1 MRLFILIIIFTSS
14 LFAKGILVDEK
25 YYIDKNNSLAIEEI
39 RKNEE
44 LFSSINK
51 DSLGVTKNIV
61 WIKMSFFNNSKKA
74 IKKRIYN
81 KRSGI
86 DLIDVYVFKNN
97 KIDKIYKLGDFREHN
112 IRDNS
117 FRVSY
122 FDLLLHANEKVQ
134 VFIKQKTYSP
144 MDIRWNIKS
153 VENFNSYYY
162 EQSMVYFYCFSFFS
176 ITTIISLLLFFFLG
190 NKCYLI
196 YSFFTVCSII
206 YQFTISGFFYQ
217 FGIPIYL
224 NTIFGFCSSE
234 ISMALL
240 GLFPLY
246 FFKIKKDEYMFTK
259 FIIKVLVFLL
269 LFIGFLQLFYPL
281 YNDILLL
288 SRFNGLFSFL
298 LMLIL
303 LIFSIRLLVIKKD
316 GSLFYFF
323 SNGIFF
329 IFVVIYILVFF
340 GFLRLESFFYY
351 SFAIGTIG
359 QDLFLGFALIHS
371 AYVLRKDHEKNV
383 ELLNEY
389 SKLSVIGQTM
399 VNISHQWKTPINN
412 IYNSINHIEIAYE
425 FNDSNLNMIIKD
437 NLKNIKQ
444 NINYLKE
451 TGLSQ
456 LNFYKEEKNVEEIK
470 VKEEINGIIR
480 LIDSEFSKKSIKV
493 NLECDEKI
501 KIKIEKNYFLNI
513 LMILFENSFK
523 VFKQRKIRE
532 PFIKISIESTKND
545 VIILF
550 EDNGGGVSD
559 FVIKRIFEKDFSDSS
574 STGIGLYI
582 AREIITQKL
591 KGKITAQ
598 NKNDGLCFKL
608 QFNMHGE

>member
-1 MRLFILIIIFTSS
+1 VRFFILILIFISS
-14 LFAKGILVDEK
+14 LFAKGILIDEK
-25 YYIDKNNSLAIEEI
+25 YFIDKNNSLDIKEI
-39 RKNEE
+39 LKNKET
-44 LFSSINK
+44 FSPISK
-51 DSLGVTKNIV
+51 DNLGVTKNVV
-61 WIKMSFFNNSKKA
+61 WVKLTFFNNSEKM
-74 IKKRIYN
+74 IKRRIYN

-97 KIDKIYKLGDFREHN
+97 KIVKTNKLGDFRDHN
-112 IRDNS
+112 IRDNN

-122 FDLLLHANEKVQ
+122 FDLSLLPNEKVQ

-144 MDIRWNIKS
+144 MDIKWDIKS
-153 VENFNSYYY
+153 IENFNSYYY
-162 EQSMVYFYCFSFFS
+162 KQSMVYFYCFGFFS
-176 ITTIISLLLFFFLG
+176 VTAIISLILFSFLK

-217 FGIPIYL
+217 FGIPVYL

-246 FFKIKKDEYMFTK
+246 FFKIKKDEYKVTK

-303 LIFSIRLLVIKKD
+303 LIFSIRLLVIKKE

-329 IFVVIYILVFF
+329 TFVVIYILVFF

-359 QDLFLGFALIHS
+359 QDLFLAFALIHS
-371 AYVLRKDHEKNV
+371 AYILTKEHEKNV

-399 VNISHQWKTPINN
+399 VNISHQWKTPINSLF
-412 IYNSINHIEIAYE
+412 NSINHIEIAYE
-425 FNDSNLNMIIKD
+425 FKDANLNMIIKD

-456 LNFYKEEKNVEEIK
+456 LNFYKEEKNIEEIK
-470 VKEEINGIIR
+470 IKEQINGIIG
-480 LIDSEFSKKSIKV
+480 LIDSEFNKKSINI

-513 LMILFENSFK
+513 LMILFENSLKAFE
-523 VFKQRKIRE
+523 QRKIRE
-532 PFIKISIESTKND
+532 PLVKISVESIKNN
-545 VIILF
+545 VIVLF
-550 EDNGGGVSD
+550 EDNAGGVSD
-559 FVIKRIFEKDFSDSS
+559 FIIKRIFEKDFSDSL

-591 KGKITAQ
+591 KGSITAE
-598 NKNDGLCFKL
+598 NKNEGLCFKM
-608 QFNMHGE
+608 QFSM

>member
-1 MRLFILIIIFTSS
+1 MRFFILILIFISS
-14 LFAKGILVDEK
+14 LFAKGILIDEK
-25 YYIDKNNSLAIEEI
+25 YFIDKNNSLDIKEI
-39 RKNEE
+39 LKNKET
-44 LFSSINK
+44 FSPISK
-51 DSLGVTKNIV
+51 DNLGVTKNVV
-61 WIKMSFFNNSKKA
+61 WVKLTFFNNSEKM
-74 IKKRIYN
+74 IKRRIYN

-97 KIDKIYKLGDFREHN
+97 KIVKTNKLGDFRDHN
-112 IRDNS
+112 IRDNN

-122 FDLLLHANEKVQ
+122 FDLSLLPNEKVQ

-144 MDIRWNIKS
+144 MDIKWDIKS
-153 VENFNSYYY
+153 IENFNSYYY
-162 EQSMVYFYCFSFFS
+162 EQSMVYFYCFGFFS
-176 ITTIISLLLFFFLG
+176 VTAIISLILFSFLK

-217 FGIPIYL
+217 FGIPVYL

-246 FFKIKKDEYMFTK
+246 FFNLKKDEYKVTK

-303 LIFSIRLLVIKKD
+303 LIFSIRLLVIKKE

-329 IFVVIYILVFF
+329 TFVVIYILVFF

-359 QDLFLGFALIHS
+359 QDLFLAFALIHS
-371 AYVLRKDHEKNV
+371 AYILTKEHEKNV

-399 VNISHQWKTPINN
+399 VNISHQWKTPINSLF
-412 IYNSINHIEIAYE
+412 NSINHIEIAYE
-425 FNDSNLNMIIKD
+425 FKDANLNMIIKD

-456 LNFYKEEKNVEEIK
+456 LNFYKEEKNIEEIK
-470 VKEEINGIIR
+470 IKDEINGIIG
-480 LIDSEFSKKSIKV
+480 LIDSEFNKKSINI

-513 LMILFENSFK
+513 LMILFENSLKAFE
-523 VFKQRKIRE
+523 QRKIRE
-532 PFIKISIESTKND
+532 PLVKISVESIKNN
-545 VIILF
+545 VIVLF
-550 EDNGGGVSD
+550 EDNAGGVSD
-559 FVIKRIFEKDFSDSS
+559 FIIKRIFEKDFSDSL

-591 KGKITAQ
+591 KGSITAE
-598 NKNDGLCFKL
+598 NKNEGLCFKM
-608 QFNMHGE
+608 QFSM

>member
-1 MRLFILIIIFTSS
+1 MRFFILILIFISS
-14 LFAKGILVDEK
+14 LFAKGILIDEK
-25 YYIDKNNSLAIEEI
+25 YFIDKNNSLDIKEI
-39 RKNEE
+39 LKNKET
-44 LFSSINK
+44 FSPISK
-51 DSLGVTKNIV
+51 DNLGVTKNVV
-61 WIKMSFFNNSKKA
+61 WVKLTFFNNSKKM
-74 IKKRIYN
+74 IKRRIYN

-97 KIDKIYKLGDFREHN
+97 KIVKTNKLGDFRDHN
-112 IRDNS
+112 IRDNN

-122 FDLLLHANEKVQ
+122 FDLSLLPNEKVQ

-144 MDIRWNIKS
+144 MDIKWDIKS
-153 VENFNSYYY
+153 IENFNSYYY
-162 EQSMVYFYCFSFFS
+162 EQSMVYFYCFGFFS
-176 ITTIISLLLFFFLG
+176 VTAIISLILFSFLK

-217 FGIPIYL
+217 FGIPVYL

-246 FFKIKKDEYMFTK
+246 FFKIKKDEYKVTK

-303 LIFSIRLLVIKKD
+303 LIFSIRLLVIKKE

-329 IFVVIYILVFF
+329 TFVVIYILVFF

-359 QDLFLGFALIHS
+359 QDLFLAFALIHS
-371 AYVLRKDHEKNV
+371 AYILTKEHEKNV

-399 VNISHQWKTPINN
+399 VNISHQWKTPINSL
-412 IYNSINHIEIAYE
+412 YNSINHIEIAYE
-425 FNDSNLNMIIKD
+425 FKDANLNMIIKD

-456 LNFYKEEKNVEEIK
+456 LNFYKEEKNIEEIK
-470 VKEEINGIIR
+470 IKDEINGIIG
-480 LIDSEFSKKSIKV
+480 LIDSEFNKKSINI

-513 LMILFENSFK
+513 LMILFENSLKAFE
-523 VFKQRKIRE
+523 QRKIRE
-532 PFIKISIESTKND
+532 PLVKISVESIKNN
-545 VIILF
+545 VIVLF
-550 EDNGGGVSD
+550 EDNAGGVSD
-559 FVIKRIFEKDFSDSS
+559 FIIKRIFEKDFSDSL

-591 KGKITAQ
+591 KGSITAE
-598 NKNDGLCFKL
+598 NKNEGLCFKM
-608 QFNMHGE
+608 QFSM

>member
-1 MRLFILIIIFTSS
+1 MRFFILILIFISS
-14 LFAKGILVDEK
+14 LFAKGILIDEK
-25 YYIDKNNSLAIEEI
+25 YFIDKNNSLDIKEI
-39 RKNEE
+39 LKNKET
-44 LFSSINK
+44 FSPISK
-51 DSLGVTKNIV
+51 DNLGVTKNVV
-61 WIKMSFFNNSKKA
+61 WVKLTFFNNSEKM
-74 IKKRIYN
+74 IKRRIYN

-97 KIDKIYKLGDFREHN
+97 KIVKTNKLGDFRDHN
-112 IRDNS
+112 IRDNN

-122 FDLLLHANEKVQ
+122 FDLSLLPNEKVQ

-144 MDIRWNIKS
+144 MDIKWDIKS
-153 VENFNSYYY
+153 IENFNSYYY
-162 EQSMVYFYCFSFFS
+162 EQSMVYFYCFGFFS
-176 ITTIISLLLFFFLG
+176 VTAIISLILFSFLK

-217 FGIPIYL
+217 FGIPVYL

-246 FFKIKKDEYMFTK
+246 FFKIKKDEYKVTK

-303 LIFSIRLLVIKKD
+303 LIFSIRLLVIKKE

-329 IFVVIYILVFF
+329 TFVVIYILVFF

-359 QDLFLGFALIHS
+359 QDLFLAFALIHS
-371 AYVLRKDHEKNV
+371 AYILTKEHEKNV

-399 VNISHQWKTPINN
+399 VNISHQWKTPINSLF
-412 IYNSINHIEIAYE
+412 NSINHIEIAYE
-425 FNDSNLNMIIKD
+425 FKDANLNMIIKD

-456 LNFYKEEKNVEEIK
+456 LNFYKEEKNIEEIK
-470 VKEEINGIIR
+470 IKDEINGIIG
-480 LIDSEFSKKSIKV
+480 LIDSEFNKKSINI

-513 LMILFENSFK
+513 LMILFENSLKAFE
-523 VFKQRKIRE
+523 QRKIRE
-532 PFIKISIESTKND
+532 PLVKISVESIKNN
-545 VIILF
+545 VIVLF
-550 EDNGGGVSD
+550 EDNAGGVSD
-559 FVIKRIFEKDFSDSS
+559 FIIKRIFEKDFSDSL

-591 KGKITAQ
+591 KGSITAE
-598 NKNDGLCFKL
+598 NKNEGLCFKM
-608 QFNMHGE
+608 QFSM

>member
-1 MRLFILIIIFTSS
+1 VRFFILILIFISS
-14 LFAKGILVDEK
+14 LFAKGILIDEK
-25 YYIDKNNSLAIEEI
+25 YFIDKNNSLDIKEI
-39 RKNEE
+39 LKNKET
-44 LFSSINK
+44 FSPISK
-51 DSLGVTKNIV
+51 DNLGVTKNVV
-61 WIKMSFFNNSKKA
+61 WVKLTFFNNSEKM
-74 IKKRIYN
+74 IKRRIYN

-97 KIDKIYKLGDFREHN
+97 KIVKTNKLGDFRDHN
-112 IRDNS
+112 IRDNN

-122 FDLLLHANEKVQ
+122 FDLSLLPNEKVQ

-144 MDIRWNIKS
+144 MDIKWDIKS
-153 VENFNSYYY
+153 IENFNSYYY
-162 EQSMVYFYCFSFFS
+162 EQSMVYFYCFGFFS
-176 ITTIISLLLFFFLG
+176 VTAIISLILFSFLK

-217 FGIPIYL
+217 FGIPVYL

-246 FFKIKKDEYMFTK
+246 FFKIKKDEYKVTK

-303 LIFSIRLLVIKKD
+303 LIFSIRLLVIKKE

-329 IFVVIYILVFF
+329 TFVVIYILVFF

-359 QDLFLGFALIHS
+359 QDLFLAFALIHS
-371 AYVLRKDHEKNV
+371 AYILTKEHEKNV

-399 VNISHQWKTPINN
+399 VNISHQWKTPINSLF
-412 IYNSINHIEIAYE
+412 NSINHIEIAYE
-425 FNDSNLNMIIKD
+425 FKDANLNMIIKD

-456 LNFYKEEKNVEEIK
+456 LNFYKEEKNIEEIK
-470 VKEEINGIIR
+470 IKDEINGIIG
-480 LIDSEFSKKSIKV
+480 LIDSEFNKKSINI

-513 LMILFENSFK
+513 LMILFENSLKAFE
-523 VFKQRKIRE
+523 QRKIRE
-532 PFIKISIESTKND
+532 PLVKISVESIKNN
-545 VIILF
+545 VIVLF
-550 EDNGGGVSD
+550 EDNAGGVSD
-559 FVIKRIFEKDFSDSS
+559 FIIKRIFEKDFSDSL

-591 KGKITAQ
+591 KGSITAE
-598 NKNDGLCFKL
+598 NKNEGLCFKM
-608 QFNMHGE
+608 QFSM

>member
-1 MRLFILIIIFTSS
+1 MRFFILILIFISS
-14 LFAKGILVDEK
+14 LFAKGILIDEK
-25 YYIDKNNSLAIEEI
+25 YFIDKNNSLDIKEI
-39 RKNEE
+39 LKNKET
-44 LFSSINK
+44 FSPISK
-51 DSLGVTKNIV
+51 DNLGVTKNVV
-61 WIKMSFFNNSKKA
+61 WVKLTFFNNSEKM
-74 IKKRIYN
+74 IKRRIYN

-97 KIDKIYKLGDFREHN
+97 KIVKTNKLGDFRDHN
-112 IRDNS
+112 IRDNN

-122 FDLLLHANEKVQ
+122 FDLSLLPNEKVQ

-144 MDIRWNIKS
+144 MDIKWDIKS
-153 VENFNSYYY
+153 IENFNSYYY
-162 EQSMVYFYCFSFFS
+162 KQSMVYFYCFGFFS
-176 ITTIISLLLFFFLG
+176 VTAIISLILFSFLK

-217 FGIPIYL
+217 FGIPVYL

-246 FFKIKKDEYMFTK
+246 FFKIKKDEYKVTK

-303 LIFSIRLLVIKKD
+303 LIFSIRLLVIKKE

-329 IFVVIYILVFF
+329 TFVVIYILVFF

-359 QDLFLGFALIHS
+359 QDLFLAFALIHS
-371 AYVLRKDHEKNV
+371 AYILTKEHEKNV

-399 VNISHQWKTPINN
+399 VNISHQWKTPINSLF
-412 IYNSINHIEIAYE
+412 NSINHIEIAYE
-425 FNDSNLNMIIKD
+425 FKDANLNMIIKD

-456 LNFYKEEKNVEEIK
+456 LNFYKEEKNIEEIK
-470 VKEEINGIIR
+470 IKEQINGIIG
-480 LIDSEFSKKSIKV
+480 LIDSEFNKKSINI

-513 LMILFENSFK
+513 LMILFENSLKAFE
-523 VFKQRKIRE
+523 QRKIRE
-532 PFIKISIESTKND
+532 PLVKISVESIKNN
-545 VIILF
+545 VIVLF
-550 EDNGGGVSD
+550 EDNAGGVSD
-559 FVIKRIFEKDFSDSS
+559 FIIKRIFEKDFSDSL

-591 KGKITAQ
+591 KGSITAE
-598 NKNDGLCFKL
+598 NKNEGLCFKM
-608 QFNMHGE
+608 QFSM

>member
-1 MRLFILIIIFTSS
+1 MRFFILILIFISS
-14 LFAKGILVDEK
+14 LFAKGILIDEK
-25 YYIDKNNSLAIEEI
+25 YFIDKNNSLDIKEI
-39 RKNEE
+39 LKNKET
-44 LFSSINK
+44 FSPISK
-51 DSLGVTKNIV
+51 DNLGVTKNVV
-61 WIKMSFFNNSKKA
+61 WVKLTFFNDSEKM
-74 IKKRIYN
+74 IKRRIYN

-97 KIDKIYKLGDFREHN
+97 KIVKTNKLGDFRDHN
-112 IRDNS
+112 IRDNN

-122 FDLLLHANEKVQ
+122 FDLSLLPNEKVQ

-144 MDIRWNIKS
+144 MDIKWDIKS
-153 VENFNSYYY
+153 IENFNSYYY
-162 EQSMVYFYCFSFFS
+162 EQSMVYFYCFGFFS
-176 ITTIISLLLFFFLG
+176 VTAIISLILFSFLK

-217 FGIPIYL
+217 FGIPVYL
-224 NTIFGFCSSE
+224 NTIFGFCFSE
-234 ISMALL
+234 VSMALL

-246 FFKIKKDEYMFTK
+246 FFKIKKDEYKVTK

-303 LIFSIRLLVIKKD
+303 LIFSIRLLVIKKE

-329 IFVVIYILVFF
+329 TFVVIYILVFF

-359 QDLFLGFALIHS
+359 QDLFLAFALIHS
-371 AYVLRKDHEKNV
+371 AYILTKEHEKNV

-399 VNISHQWKTPINN
+399 VNISHQWKTPINSLF
-412 IYNSINHIEIAYE
+412 NSINHIEIAYE
-425 FNDSNLNMIIKD
+425 FKDANLNMIIKD

-456 LNFYKEEKNVEEIK
+456 LNFYKEEKNIEEIK
-470 VKEEINGIIR
+470 IKDEINGIIG
-480 LIDSEFSKKSIKV
+480 LIDSEFNKKSINI

-513 LMILFENSFK
+513 LMILFENSLKAFE
-523 VFKQRKIRE
+523 QRKIRE
-532 PFIKISIESTKND
+532 PLVKISVESIKNN
-545 VIILF
+545 VIVLF
-550 EDNGGGVSD
+550 EDNAGGVSD
-559 FVIKRIFEKDFSDSS
+559 FIIKRIFEKDFSDSL

-591 KGKITAQ
+591 KGSITAE
-598 NKNDGLCFKL
+598 NKNEGLCFKM
-608 QFNMHGE
+608 QFSM

>member
-1 MRLFILIIIFTSS
+1 MRFFILILIFISS
-14 LFAKGILVDEK
+14 LFAKGILIDEK
-25 YYIDKNNSLAIEEI
+25 YFIDKNNSLDIKEI
-39 RKNEE
+39 LKNKET
-44 LFSSINK
+44 FSPISK
-51 DSLGVTKNIV
+51 DNLGVTKNVV
-61 WIKMSFFNNSKKA
+61 WVKLTFFNNSEKM
-74 IKKRIYN
+74 IKRRIYN

-97 KIDKIYKLGDFREHN
+97 KIVKTNKLGDFRDHN
-112 IRDNS
+112 IRDNN

-122 FDLLLHANEKVQ
+122 FDLSLLPNEKVQ

-144 MDIRWNIKS
+144 MDIKWDIKS
-153 VENFNSYYY
+153 IENFNSYYY
-162 EQSMVYFYCFSFFS
+162 EQSMVYFYCFGFFS
-176 ITTIISLLLFFFLG
+176 VTAIISLILFSFLK

-217 FGIPIYL
+217 FGIPVYL

-246 FFKIKKDEYMFTK
+246 FFKIKKDEYKVTK

-303 LIFSIRLLVIKKD
+303 LIFSIRLLVIKKE

-329 IFVVIYILVFF
+329 TFVVIYILVFF

-359 QDLFLGFALIHS
+359 QDLFLAFALIHS
-371 AYVLRKDHEKNV
+371 AYILTKEHEKNV

-399 VNISHQWKTPINN
+399 VNISHQWKTPINSL
-412 IYNSINHIEIAYE
+412 YNSINHIEIAYE
-425 FNDSNLNMIIKD
+425 FKDANLNMIIKD

-456 LNFYKEEKNVEEIK
+456 LNFYKEEKNIEEIK
-470 VKEEINGIIR
+470 IKDEINGIIG
-480 LIDSEFSKKSIKV
+480 LIDSEFNKKSINI

-513 LMILFENSFK
+513 LMILFENSLKAFE
-523 VFKQRKIRE
+523 QRKIRE
-532 PFIKISIESTKND
+532 PLVKISVESIKNN
-545 VIILF
+545 VIVLF
-550 EDNGGGVSD
+550 EDNAGGVSD
-559 FVIKRIFEKDFSDSS
+559 FIIKRIFEKDFSDSL

-591 KGKITAQ
+591 KGSITAE
-598 NKNDGLCFKL
+598 NKNEGLCFKM
-608 QFNMHGE
+608 QFSM

>member
-1 MRLFILIIIFTSS
+1 MRFFILILIFISS
-14 LFAKGILVDEK
+14 LFAKGILIDEK
-25 YYIDKNNSLAIEEI
+25 YFIDKNNSLDIKEI
-39 RKNEE
+39 LKNKET
-44 LFSSINK
+44 FSPISK
-51 DSLGVTKNIV
+51 DNLGVTKNVV
-61 WIKMSFFNNSKKA
+61 WVKLTFFNNSKKM
-74 IKKRIYN
+74 IKRRIYN

-97 KIDKIYKLGDFREHN
+97 KIVKTNKLGDFRDHN
-112 IRDNS
+112 IRDNN

-122 FDLLLHANEKVQ
+122 FDLSLLPNEKVQ

-144 MDIRWNIKS
+144 MDIKWDIKS
-153 VENFNSYYY
+153 IENFNSYYY
-162 EQSMVYFYCFSFFS
+162 EQSMVYFYCFGFFS
-176 ITTIISLLLFFFLG
+176 VTAIISLILFSFLK

-217 FGIPIYL
+217 FGIPVYL

-246 FFKIKKDEYMFTK
+246 FFKIKKDEYKVTK

-303 LIFSIRLLVIKKD
+303 LIFSIRLLVIKKE

-329 IFVVIYILVFF
+329 TFVVIYILVFF

-359 QDLFLGFALIHS
+359 QDLFLAFALIHS
-371 AYVLRKDHEKNV
+371 AYILTKEHEKNV

-399 VNISHQWKTPINN
+399 VNISHQWKTPINSLF
-412 IYNSINHIEIAYE
+412 NSINHIEIAYE
-425 FNDSNLNMIIKD
+425 FKDANLNMIIKD

-456 LNFYKEEKNVEEIK
+456 LNFYKEEKNIEEIK
-470 VKEEINGIIR
+470 IKDEINGIIG
-480 LIDSEFSKKSIKV
+480 LIDSEFNKKSINI

-513 LMILFENSFK
+513 LMILFENSLKAFE
-523 VFKQRKIRE
+523 QRKIRE
-532 PFIKISIESTKND
+532 PLVKISVESIKNN
-545 VIILF
+545 VIVLF
-550 EDNGGGVSD
+550 EDNAGGVSD
-559 FVIKRIFEKDFSDSS
+559 FIIKRIFEKDFSDSL

-591 KGKITAQ
+591 KGSITAE
-598 NKNDGLCFKL
+598 NKNEGLCFKM
-608 QFNMHGE
+608 QFSM

>member
-1 MRLFILIIIFTSS
+1 MRFFILILIFISS
-14 LFAKGILVDEK
+14 LFAKGILIDEK
-25 YYIDKNNSLAIEEI
+25 YFIDKNNSLDIKEI
-39 RKNEE
+39 LKNKET
-44 LFSSINK
+44 FSPISK
-51 DSLGVTKNIV
+51 DNLGVTKNVV
-61 WIKMSFFNNSKKA
+61 WVKLTFFNNSKKM
-74 IKKRIYN
+74 IKRRIYN

-97 KIDKIYKLGDFREHN
+97 KIVKTNKLGDFRDHN
-112 IRDNS
+112 IRDNN

-122 FDLLLHANEKVQ
+122 FDLSLLPNEKVQ

-144 MDIRWNIKS
+144 MDIKWDIKS
-153 VENFNSYYY
+153 IENFNSYYY
-162 EQSMVYFYCFSFFS
+162 EQSMVYFYCFGFFS
-176 ITTIISLLLFFFLG
+176 VTAIISLILFSFLK

-217 FGIPIYL
+217 FGIPVYL

-246 FFKIKKDEYMFTK
+246 FFKIKKDEYKVTK
-259 FIIKVLVFLL
+259 LIIKILVFLL

-303 LIFSIRLLVIKKD
+303 LIFSIRLLVIKKE

-329 IFVVIYILVFF
+329 TFVVIYILVFF

-359 QDLFLGFALIHS
+359 QDLFLAFALIHS
-371 AYVLRKDHEKNV
+371 AYILTKEHEKNV

-399 VNISHQWKTPINN
+399 VNISHQWKTPINSLF
-412 IYNSINHIEIAYE
+412 NSINHIEIAYE
-425 FNDSNLNMIIKD
+425 FKDANLNMIIKD

-456 LNFYKEEKNVEEIK
+456 LNFYKEEKNIEEIK
-470 VKEEINGIIR
+470 IKDEINGIIG
-480 LIDSEFSKKSIKV
+480 LIDSEFNKKSINI

-513 LMILFENSFK
+513 LMILFENSLKAFE
-523 VFKQRKIRE
+523 QRKIRE
-532 PFIKISIESTKND
+532 PLVKISVESIKNN
-545 VIILF
+545 VIVLF
-550 EDNGGGVSD
+550 EDNAGGVSD
-559 FVIKRIFEKDFSDSS
+559 FIIKRIFEKDFSDSL

-591 KGKITAQ
+591 KGSITAE
-598 NKNDGLCFKL
+598 NKNEGLCFKM
-608 QFNMHGE
+608 QFSM

>member
-1 MRLFILIIIFTSS
+1 MRFFILILIFISS
-14 LFAKGILVDEK
+14 LFAKGILIDEK
-25 YYIDKNNSLAIEEI
+25 YFIDKNNSLDIKEI
-39 RKNEE
+39 LKNKET
-44 LFSSINK
+44 FSPISK
-51 DSLGVTKNIV
+51 DNLGVTKNVV
-61 WIKMSFFNNSKKA
+61 WVKLTFFNNSEKM
-74 IKKRIYN
+74 IKRRIYN

-86 DLIDVYVFKNN
+86 DLIDVYIFKNN
-97 KIDKIYKLGDFREHN
+97 KKVETNKLGDFRDHN
-112 IRDNS
+112 IRDNN

-122 FDLLLHANEKVQ
+122 FDLSLLPNEKVQ

-144 MDIRWNIKS
+144 MDIKWDIKS
-153 VENFNSYYY
+153 IENFNSYYY
-162 EQSMVYFYCFSFFS
+162 EQSMVYFYCFGFFS
-176 ITTIISLLLFFFLG
+176 VTAIISLILFSFLK

-217 FGIPIYL
+217 FGIPVYL

-246 FFKIKKDEYMFTK
+246 FFKIKKDEYKVTK

-303 LIFSIRLLVIKKD
+303 LIFSIRLLVIKKE

-329 IFVVIYILVFF
+329 TFVVIYILVFF

-359 QDLFLGFALIHS
+359 QDLFLAFALIHS
-371 AYVLRKDHEKNV
+371 AYILTKEHEKNV

-399 VNISHQWKTPINN
+399 VNISHQWKTPINSLF
-412 IYNSINHIEIAYE
+412 NSINHIEIAYE
-425 FNDSNLNMIIKD
+425 FKDANLNMIIKD

-456 LNFYKEEKNVEEIK
+456 LNFYKEEKNIEEIK
-470 VKEEINGIIR
+470 IKDEINGIIG
-480 LIDSEFSKKSIKV
+480 LIDSEFNKKSINI

-513 LMILFENSFK
+513 LMILFENSLKAFE
-523 VFKQRKIRE
+523 QRKIRE
-532 PFIKISIESTKND
+532 PLVKISVESIKNN
-545 VIILF
+545 VIVLF
-550 EDNGGGVSD
+550 EDNAGGVSD
-559 FVIKRIFEKDFSDSS
+559 FIIKRIFEKDFSDSL

-591 KGKITAQ
+591 KGSITAE
-598 NKNDGLCFKL
+598 NKNEGLCFKM
-608 QFNMHGE
+608 QFSM